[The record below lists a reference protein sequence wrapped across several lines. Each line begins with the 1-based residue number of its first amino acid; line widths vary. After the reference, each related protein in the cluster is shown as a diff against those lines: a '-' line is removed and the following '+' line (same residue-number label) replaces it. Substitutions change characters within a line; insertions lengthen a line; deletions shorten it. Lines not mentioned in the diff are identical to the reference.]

1 MKKFRFSLQT
11 VHDLRAKARDAAEQ
25 DLAHAFA
32 AVRDARFDLEA
43 AVSLREQVTD
53 DYTAALRANSLDAQD
68 AALRNDFLRS
78 LIDREAEH
86 HAHIA
91 KLEET
96 VVAKREH
103 LARLAREAQVTARL
117 REQHL
122 SRHCFEVARHEQNML
137 DEAATLIAARR
148 HIATL

>member
-25 DLAHAFA
+25 ELAHAFSH
-32 AVRDARFDLEA
+32 VRDARFELEA
-43 AVSLREQVTD
+43 TIQLREQVTD
-53 DYTAALRANSLDAQD
+53 DYAAALHADSLDPQD

-78 LIDREAEH
+78 LIERETEH
-86 HAHIA
+86 RAHIA
-91 KLEET
+91 QLEE
-96 VVAKREH
+96 VVAAKREH

-122 SRHCFEVARHEQNML
+122 SRHCSEVARHEQNMI

-148 HIATL
+148 HIASL